1 MRDPPL
7 CHEHFRVCG
16 ACRTAFRILPP
27 KPVSAHAAHRGKKRM
42 AFRLLSSRGT
52 FAEMGVGGVYGI
64 NSVYLILGPRPA
76 TPIWLAMIINE

>member
-7 CHEHFRVCG
+7 CHEHFRMCG

-27 KPVSAHAAHRGKKRM
+27 KLVSAYAAHNEQKPM
-42 AFRLLSSRGT
+42 EFRLLFLRGT

-64 NSVYLILGPRPA
+64 NSVY
-76 TPIWLAMIINE
+76 